1 METYPITIGGV
12 TRHVPL
18 IEPLPGRRIPLVEF
32 LGDPELVRAAA
43 EALKPLVPKD
53 TEVLFTTGT
62 SPIPLTHVLAEEMD
76 LPYVVARRRR
86 RPYMEDPI
94 IQEVETLTLGV
105 GEVLWLDRRFAEKLL
120 NQKVTLIS
128 DVVSSGETMKA
139 MEKVVL
145 RAGGHVVAR
154 IAVFRQGTPG
164 LEVLTVAELPVL

>member
-1 METYPITIGGV
+1 METYPISIGGV

-43 EALKPLVPKD
+43 EALKPLVPKE
-53 TEVLFTTGT
+53 TEVLFTTET
-62 SPIPLTHVLAEEMD
+62 SPIPLTHVLAESLG

-120 NQKVTLIS
+120 NQRVTLVS
-128 DVVSSGETMKA
+128 DVVSSGETMRA
-139 MEKVVL
+139 MEKMVL
-145 RAGGHVVAR
+145 RAGGRVVGRLA
-154 IAVFRQGTPG
+154 AFRQGTPG
-164 LEVLTVAELPVL
+164 LEVAAVADLPVL